1 MTKLIK
7 LGCLTLSLMCLI
19 NNLLVYADTTNG
31 YIYTSPVDETLL
43 SPSMK
48 NLHIDSKRGA
58 VIADKN
64 LVTGELENINIL
76 TGKVNVPVSVWE
88 QEHGFWK
95 LKYADGTYPCGDI
108 YFEEDG
114 TMKEY
119 FAWEKVDGKWY
130 AFELN
135 GCMMTGLVYDCKYN
149 HYYYLDDSG
158 AMVTGKVDLNG
169 EIYEFDS
176 IFGHLIE

>member
-1 MTKLIK
+1 
-7 LGCLTLSLMCLI
+7 
-19 NNLLVYADTTNG
+19 
-31 YIYTSPVDETLL
+31 
-43 SPSMK
+43 
-48 NLHIDSKRGA
+48 
-58 VIADKN
+58 
-64 LVTGELENINIL
+64 
-76 TGKVNVPVSVWE
+76 
-88 QEHGFWK
+88 
-95 LKYADGTYPCGDI
+95 
-108 YFEEDG
+108 
-114 TMKEY
+114 MKEY